1 VGQQGLEGG
10 PDPGGGRPFVIEF
23 LDEERVELYDGCNW
37 STSATYS
44 IDDGGLR
51 VPEPLFMTVG
61 GCGEAVENRAAAFMA
76 IVRASPAIDLHGDR
90 LRLDSGAGA
99 LVLVEGP
106 NPTPYCCRAQ
116 FGG

>member
-37 STSATYS
+37 SINATYS
-44 IDDGGLR
+44 IDDGRLR

-61 GCGEAVENRAAAFMA
+61 GCGEAVEDRAAAFMA
-76 IVRASPAIDLHGDR
+76 IVRASPAIDLDGDR
-90 LRLDSGAGA
+90 LRLASDVGT
-99 LVLVEGP
+99 LVFFEGP
-106 NPTPYCCRAQ
+106 NPTPYCCRPEE
-116 FGG
+116 GG